1 MSKTGVIVALVFA
14 VVLAGAAF
22 FVTNRKTPPV
32 EQGPLLK
39 FDPAKAVEVR
49 ITAPDGAYQAI
60 QRQPSSGE
68 WDVVIAAP
76 GGKEVGRWPAA
87 PTQVRAALRI
97 LSTLEPTRS
106 ADSGTALG
114 PDAHVVSVK
123 QDNGIS
129 SELRLAARGLAGS
142 VLANA
147 GDRAGM
153 VGADV
158 AAMLIASGPR
168 EWRDRSVLPAFGP
181 DVSRI
186 TLRGQSGTVAL
197 ARVQGRWGLRE
208 PIQAPAE
215 ADSVGKLLAMLGNVN
230 ITDFLDR
237 GPPPDTGLDS
247 PVAELVIESD
257 SRPEGGGPVT
267 TLRRGL
273 SVGRQ
278 ADIGGKTVFV
288 AIDRPGGEPRIVAV
302 TAESLASIH
311 TEPAFYVSRRSI
323 EAPAIEVGRA
333 GIEFAV
339 APYPGSDAPVPQLPA
354 RGPLELTRSVSGW
367 QTASGSAALPAD
379 AEGMKALLTL
389 LGLASAESVLLDAPA
404 HALRIASVDLKT
416 IGDTPIGVV
425 EIGMLVDPVE
435 GQSRAGR
442 VFTKSGSVF
451 RVYSQE
457 AGQPVAAWLLSR
469 S

>member
-22 FVTNRKTPPV
+22 FVTNRKAPPV
-32 EQGPLLK
+32 EQGPLLR
-39 FDPAKAVEVR
+39 FDPARTVEVR
-49 ITAPDGAYQAI
+49 ITAPDGAFQAI
-60 QRQPSSGE
+60 QRLPSSGE
-68 WDVVIAAP
+68 WDVVIAGP
-76 GGKEVGRWPAA
+76 GGEVTGRWPAA

-97 LSTLEPTRS
+97 LSTLEPMRS
-106 ADSGTALG
+106 ADPGAALG
-114 PDAHVVSVK
+114 PDAHIVGVK
-123 QDNGIS
+123 QDNGVS
-129 SELRLAARGLAGS
+129 SELQLAARGLAGS
-142 VLANA
+142 VLAKA
-147 GDRAGM
+147 GGRAGM

-186 TLRGQSGTVAL
+186 TVRGQSGTVAL

-215 ADSVGKLLAMLGNVN
+215 AESVGKLLAMLGNVN

-273 SVGRQ
+273 RVGRQ
-278 ADIGGKTVFV
+278 ADMGGKTVFV

-323 EAPAIEVGRA
+323 EAPAVEVGRA
-333 GIEFAV
+333 AV
-339 APYPGSDAPVPQLPA
+339 VFGAAPYPGSDASIPELPV
-354 RGPLELTRSVSGW
+354 RGPLELTRGVSGW
-367 QTASGSAALPAD
+367 QTPSGAAALRAD
-379 AEGMKALLTL
+379 AEGVKALLDL
-389 LGLASAESVLLDAPA
+389 LGSASAEAVLLEAPA
-404 HALRIASVDLKT
+404 HALRIGSVDLKT
-416 IGDTPIGVV
+416 IGDTPLGTV
-425 EIGMLVDPVE
+425 EIGMVVEPVE
-435 GQSRAGR
+435 GRARAGR
-442 VFTKSGSVF
+442 VFTKIGPVF

-457 AGQPVAAWLLSR
+457 SGQPVAAWLLSR